1 MTLAAIFLF
10 SIFFNFS
17 VSLSPAASGDPTAA
31 VVSTAVSTNPQTQ
44 SGTTQSQPQQPADT
58 KPSSSST
65 SGAKDSSPQPP
76 TKLVHHKKRGT
87 LGCNASANPQSST
100 AAPNS
105 ASAGTNAGGPSSA
118 QAPGPGKGP
127 GNCPPSKVVVRQGG
141 TTDPPIQLAGG
152 QSKGQTSQEKA
163 TANQMLE
170 STDENLKKLEGR
182 QLSSTEQDM
191 VTQIKQYMEQSKT
204 AVTAGDSD
212 RARNLAWKAQTL
224 SEELIKPPE

>member
-1 MTLAAIFLF
+1 MTLAAIFLL

-17 VSLSPAASGDPTAA
+17 VSSSPATAGDPATAL
-31 VVSTAVSTNPQTQ
+31 VSTVASTNPETQ

-58 KPSSSST
+58 KPSSSAA
-65 SGAKDSSPQPP
+65 SGAKDSSPKPP
-76 TKLVHHKKRGT
+76 PKLVHHKKKST
-87 LGCNASANPQSST
+87 LGCSANPQSST
-100 AAPNS
+100 ATPNS
-105 ASAGTNAGGPSSA
+105 APSGTNAGGPPSA
-118 QAPGPGKGP
+118 QSAGTGKGS

-141 TTDPPIQLAGG
+141 TTDPPVQLAGG
-152 QSKGQTSQEKA
+152 QSKGQASQEKA

-182 QLSSTEQDM
+182 QLGSTEQDM
-191 VTQIKQYMEQSKT
+191 VTQIKQYMEQAKT